1 MALHIVLH
9 ARRLAIAH
17 ARAQN
22 SIFVSH
28 VTIAARPASSST
40 APAPAPAPAPAL
52 PEREFHAAA
61 DELLARVEAA
71 LAPLEDAGLGDD
83 FDASSAAGVLTLR
96 LGGSRGTYVL
106 NKQTPNRQIWWSSPV
121 SGPRRFALD
130 AASGR
135 WLSTRGDG
143 AEMLSELRKE
153 IKQLARVDLPDLR

>member
-1 MALHIVLH
+1 LT
-9 ARRLAIAH
+9 
-17 ARAQN
+17 ARAQRVFLA
-22 SIFVSH
+22 SVPS
-28 VTIAARPASSST
+28 RSSSS
-40 APAPAPAPAPAL
+40 APPHPPAPPL
-52 PEREFHAAA
+52 PEREFHTAA

-96 LGGSRGTYVL
+96 LGGARGTYVL

-130 AASGR
+130 AASRR

-143 AEMLSELRKE
+143 AEMLAELRKE